1 MSTSNTNPFVLPG
14 LGQDSDLSGNPLLAS
29 MEMMRKAWAGLAG
42 PGGLA
47 QSLPIAPPMNLE
59 DLERRIAELRT
70 VESWLRMNLSMLSS
84 AIQGMEV
91 QRSTITTLRSFVASA
106 AGNGPSPLEIVLGL
120 KPAQGAAK
128 PAPASTGSS
137 SRSEARSSSTA
148 EASAASGGEGST
160 PSAGVDTASMADQM
174 SQASQ
179 AWWNLLQQQFNQIA
193 TATASSMPDPAAMQA
208 AAEAAAKT
216 ATEAP
221 PAQGTTAP
229 AAASAAAPRKR
240 APRKAAAK
248 RAPAAP
254 KS

>member
-1 MSTSNTNPFVLPG
+1 MSTSSTNPFVLPG

-47 QSLPIAPPMNLE
+47 QSLPMAPPMNLE
-59 DLERRIAELRT
+59 ELERRIAELRT

-91 QRSTITTLRSFVASA
+91 QRSTIATLRSFVAGA
-106 AGNGPSPLEIVLGL
+106 AGNGPSPLEVVLGL
-120 KPAQGAAK
+120 KPAQGSTK
-128 PAPASTGSS
+128 PASASTGAS
-137 SRSEARSSSTA
+137 SRSETRSSSTA
-148 EASAASGGEGST
+148 EASA
-160 PSAGVDTASMADQM
+160 PSAGIDTASMADQM

-208 AAEAAAKT
+208 AADAATQA
-216 ATEAP
+216 ATP
-221 PAQGTTAP
+221 RTSPAQANAAP
-229 AAASAAAPRKR
+229 AAAPAAPAARKR
-240 APRKAAAK
+240 APRKAATK

>member
-14 LGQDSDLSGNPLLAS
+14 LGQDTDLSGNPLLAS

-42 PGGLA
+42 PGGLS
-47 QSLPIAPPMNLE
+47 QSLPMAPPMNLD

-91 QRSTITTLRSFVASA
+91 QRSTITTLRSFVAGA
-106 AGNGPSPLEIVLGL
+106 TAGGPSPLEVALGL
-120 KPAQGAAK
+120 KPAPGA
-128 PAPASTGSS
+128 
-137 SRSEARSSSTA
+137 SSTA
-148 EASAASGGEGST
+148 ATSAEGPSRDEPRHS
-160 PSAGVDTASMADQM
+160 PSADASPDAPAGPDAASMADQM
-174 SQASQ
+174 SQAAQSASQ

-193 TATASSMPDPAAMQA
+193 TATASTMPDPAVTQA
-208 AAEAAAKT
+208 AAQAAAQVMPPDMGPAT
-216 ATEAP
+216 AEPAP
-221 PAQGTTAP
+221 PP
-229 AAASAAAPRKR
+229 AARKR

-248 RAPAAP
+248 RAPTAR